1 MTFEAYT
8 RDWSEINE
16 WLSLNTPQAT
26 WSHTWC
32 EYEHPETGVWT
43 EIVLFNIMN
52 VSDDELLLFRIS
64 MSHVLRGNSSKDDSQ
79 PEMA

>member
-1 MTFEAYT
+1 MTFEAHT

-32 EYEHPETGVWT
+32 EYSHPETGAWT